1 MFTGGYLS
9 KYINKYIHY
18 QKFAK
23 KKMFTLVLLFT
34 KCVCQKKLKMG
45 HFDNLL
51 CEEMLFSLHEGIKR
65 ERCKKRISLYLILT

>member
-9 KYINKYIHY
+9 KYINNFILY

-23 KKMFTLVLLFT
+23 KKMFRLVLLLT
-34 KCVCQKKLKMG
+34 KWVCQKKLTMG
-45 HFDNLL
+45 HFNNLL

-65 ERCKKRISLYLILT
+65 EMCKKGFLCT